1 MTVRLDKTWWTR
13 TQYRIYHSAS
23 VDQELIFF
31 NALLNSGYLEASKP
45 TLNPLDVLSFICL
58 FGNLPL
64 LKFD

>member
-31 NALLNSGYLEASKP
+31 IYSAYCSRVDG
-45 TLNPLDVLSFICL
+45 
-58 FGNLPL
+58 GH
-64 LKFD
+64 